1 MIEYASVPALVAL
14 ILKLVLLIYS
24 ARSPAKNALTWLFL
38 ALLVV
43 FTLLNLDEFFFLN
56 YFAKYGVTPIVNAS
70 GFVYI
75 ALWVPAIALLLHLS
89 LVLSFADD
97 SVVRRS
103 NWILAIYA
111 PVVPFE
117 ILLLFTDKFVLE
129 FRPFLYS
136 ILRVPGPWYWIGEGW
151 AITYLSTALAALVLG
166 ARGTRSALARVRA
179 RLWLLALAPMITL
192 VIYLIIAHHMNWNR
206 LTFPIY
212 VPIAMTFFLLMTTY
226 ATHERPRPGGFYRF
240 LYRLF
245 DLESYL
251 PWSKAYRRKTA
262 LYDRIRNMIA
272 SIGDSGSTRNIIRRL
287 SDVLQ
292 CPVVLMN
299 REKLAVQTGPKQEI
313 ETFPLTALP
322 PIDRI
327 VVAHEITRAMPDLY
341 ALMTRHKVAAIVPF
355 HPQSRAASWVL
366 LGEGFSEQVYT
377 PVDFDEVKRLFDR
390 LADHMLDEQMQ
401 MRAELTLA
409 RRETQ
414 ELHRHIADAAQH
426 LEMINRQLAERDSAR
441 GKAPTSNTPAAAGLD
456 AEVQEIAA
464 SRKTLADYVADLE
477 RSMIVNALER
487 CGGNQSKAA
496 EYLGL
501 RPNTLHYKI
510 QRYGLVD
517 EKTEEPLP
525 PH

>member
-14 ILKLVLLIYS
+14 IFKLILVVYS
-24 ARSPAKNALTWLFL
+24 ARSPIKNAITWLFL

-56 YFAKYGVTPIVNAS
+56 YAPRIGMTPIVNAA

-75 ALWVPAIALLLHLS
+75 AFWIPAIALLLHLAV
-89 LVLSFADD
+89 VLSFDRG
-97 SVVRRS
+97 SVFRRPAV
-103 NWILAIYA
+103 IFAIYA
-111 PVVPFE
+111 PIVPFE
-117 ILLLFTDKFVLE
+117 YLLLFTNKFVLE
-129 FRPFLYS
+129 FKPFLYS
-136 ILRVPGPWYWIGEGW
+136 ILRVPGPLYWIGETW
-151 AITYLSTALAALVLG
+151 AILLLSATFAVLVYG
-166 ARGTRSALARVRA
+166 ARGSRPALARVRA
-179 RLWLLALAPMITL
+179 RLWLLALSPMILL
-192 VIYLIIAHHMNWNR
+192 VIYMILAHHMGWRR
-206 LTFPIY
+206 LTFPVHI
-212 VPIAMTFFLLMTTY
+212 PIVVTFFLLMTTY
-226 ATHERPRPGGFYRF
+226 ATHERPHPGGFYRF

-272 SIGDSGSTRNIIRRL
+272 GIGDSDSTKSIVRQL

-299 REKLAVQTGPKQEI
+299 RERLAVETGQARELA
-313 ETFPLTALP
+313 EFPRAALP
-322 PIDRI
+322 PVDRL
-327 VVAHEITRAMPDLY
+327 VVAHEVARDLPDLRS
-341 ALMTRHKVAAIVPF
+341 LMAHHKVAAIVPF
-355 HPQSRAASWVL
+355 HPHSRAASWVL

-390 LADHMLDEQMQ
+390 LADHMLDEQMH

-426 LEMINRQLAERDSAR
+426 LHAIEKQLAEHKNAR
-441 GKAPTSNTPAAAGLD
+441 HENPPPSTADAAGHD
-456 AEVQEIAA
+456 AVAQEAA
-464 SRKTLADYVADLE
+464 TSRKSLADYVADLE
-477 RSMIVNALER
+477 RRMIINALER
-487 CGGNQSKAA
+487 CGGNQAKAA

-501 RPNTLHYKI
+501 RPNTLHYKM
-510 QRYGLVD
+510 QRYGMVD
-517 EKTEEPLP
+517 QKTDE
-525 PH
+525 